1 MSGIDF
7 NGDVGEG
14 MPHDGALLPLMTSA
28 NIACGGHAGDA
39 DIMRATVAMAHQHGV
54 VIGAHPGF
62 EDRAN
67 FGRVERTLSPAELRA
82 LIIRQVERLREIATV
97 QHVKPHGALYNLA
110 ARDRAVA
117 EVIAGAVWEVDR
129 SMALFALAG
138 SELVA
143 AGRACGLVVAEEVF
157 ADRSYQPDG
166 TLTPRGQ
173 PGALIETES
182 AMVDQVM
189 RMIEEGT
196 VRATDGT
203 DLRIKADTLCL
214 HGDGANAVPFAR
226 ILRRELGKR
235 GVAVRAFARARS

>member
-1 MSGIDF
+1 
-7 NGDVGEG
+7 
-14 MPHDGALLPLMTSA
+14 
-28 NIACGGHAGDA
+28 
-39 DIMRATVAMAHQHGV
+39 
-54 VIGAHPGF
+54 
-62 EDRAN
+62 
-67 FGRVERTLSPAELRA
+67 
-82 LIIRQVERLREIATV
+82 
-97 QHVKPHGALYNLA
+97 
-110 ARDRAVA
+110 
-117 EVIAGAVWEVDR
+117 
-129 SMALFALAG
+129 MALFALAG

-214 HGDGANAVPFAR
+214 HGDGANAVPFVR
-226 ILRRELGKR
+226 TLRRELGKR
-235 GVAVRAFARARS
+235 SVAVRAFAKARP